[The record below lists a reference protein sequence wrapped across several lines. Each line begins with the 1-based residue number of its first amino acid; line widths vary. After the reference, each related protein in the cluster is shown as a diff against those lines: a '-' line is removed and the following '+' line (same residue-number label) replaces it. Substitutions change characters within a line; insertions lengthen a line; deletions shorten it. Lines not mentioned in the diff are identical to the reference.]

1 MQKRAKKSSLSSAS
15 SIVIAMHKRGKC
27 PAYNKVC
34 KKCSKKGHFAKC
46 CFKKDTHEIEQN
58 SSEESDVCHDSNS
71 SSSSFF
77 VGSVESNKLMKSQIQ
92 RMVLILFVI
101 QIMST
106 HVMTLKIVN
115 GKYLFN
121 QMAQM

>member
-1 MQKRAKKSSLSSAS
+1 MKLNRIPVKSQMSVMIL
-15 SIVIAMHKRGKC
+15 IVA
-27 PAYNKVC
+27 ALAFLLVQLN
-34 KKCSKKGHFAKC
+34 
-46 CFKKDTHEIEQN
+46 Q
-58 SSEESDVCHDSNS
+58 
-71 SSSSFF
+71 
-77 VGSVESNKLMKSQIQ
+77 NKLMKSQIQ